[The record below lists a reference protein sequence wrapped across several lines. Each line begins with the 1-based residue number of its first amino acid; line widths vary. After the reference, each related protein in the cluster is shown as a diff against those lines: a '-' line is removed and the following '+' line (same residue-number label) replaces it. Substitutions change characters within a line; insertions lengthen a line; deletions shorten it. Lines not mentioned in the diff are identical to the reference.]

1 MDENTKKHIQSKL
14 SLLPKK
20 PGCYLMKDSS
30 GKVIYVGKAKI
41 LKNRVSSYFRGEK
54 TGKTKALVSNI
65 STFEY
70 IVTESEKEAFLLE
83 INLIKKYDPKY
94 NIIFRDDKSYPY
106 IALTTY
112 PYPKL
117 DIVRKNKNKIKKN
130 VKLFGPYPSSYAAR
144 SIVNMLNRI
153 YPLRKC
159 KTLLDKPC
167 LYYHIGECL
176 GYCTKNIDQE
186 KSLEMIKEITQFLN
200 GNYNDITIK
209 LKNEMYEYSKKLEFE
224 KASEIKELLDYISKV
239 LEKQKID
246 LTDNINRDIF
256 NAYEYKGYISFQ
268 VLHLNNGKL
277 VERNSYIYEQN
288 EEKEEAFNNFILSFY
303 QNNELPKEIL
313 VPDYLDLELLTNTLN
328 VKVLSP
334 SKGVKKHLIDM
345 AEENAKIKIIE
356 KFDLI
361 KNDLDRSVKANEEL
375 SEKLGIT
382 IHRIESFDNSH
393 LFGTYTVS
401 GMVVFVDGRASKKD
415 YRKYK
420 IKGNEKDDY
429 HLMQEVIERRY
440 SRVIN
445 DNLIKPDL
453 ILVDGGLIQIN
464 ACKEILD
471 NLCLDIPVYGMQKN
485 DKHRICALVSDK
497 EEIKI
502 EKDSNLFHFLEKISE
517 EVHRFAINYHKEIRS
532 KGALS
537 SSLDNISGIGEK
549 RKKELIKKFK
559 NLTGIKNAS
568 DEELSKIL
576 PKDVIYNLRSVL
588 NEEESINESEKI

>member
-14 SLLPKK
+14 ALLPRK
-20 PGCYLMKDSS
+20 PGCYLMKDNT

-106 IALTTY
+106 IALTTI

-117 DIVRKNKNKIKKN
+117 DIVRPRHKRVKKD

-159 KTLLDKPC
+159 KTFPDKPC

-176 GYCTKNIDQE
+176 GYCTKNVDKE
-186 KSLEMIKEITQFLN
+186 KCEEMVKEITSFLN
-200 GNYNDITIK
+200 GNYNDIVIK
-209 LKNEMYEYSKKLEFE
+209 LKKDMYDASEKLNFE
-224 KASEIKELLDYISKV
+224 KAGEIKELLDYIDKV

-246 LTDNINRDIF
+246 LTDNVNRDIF
-256 NAYEYKGYISFQ
+256 NAYEYKGYISMQ
-268 VLHLNNGKL
+268 VFHSRSGRL

-288 EEKEEAFNNFILSFY
+288 EEKEECLNNFILSFY
-303 QNNELPKEIL
+303 ENNDLPKEIL
-313 VPDYLDLELLTNTLN
+313 VPDFLDLDLLSDALG

-334 SKGVKKHLIDM
+334 SKGPKKHLIDM
-345 AEENAKIKIIE
+345 AEENAKIKIME

-375 SEKLGIT
+375 SEKLGFT

-401 GMVVFVDGRASKKD
+401 GMVVFIDGRASKKD

-420 IKGNEKDDY
+420 IKSDAKDDY

-485 DKHRICALVSDK
+485 DKHRICALVSDEK
-497 EEIKI
+497 EIEI

-517 EVHRFAINYHKEIRS
+517 EVHRFAISYHKEIRS
-532 KGALS
+532 KGSLS
-537 SSLDNISGIGEK
+537 SVLDNIPGIGEK
-549 RKKELIKKFK
+549 RRKALIKEFK

-568 DEELSKIL
+568 DEELKKVLPEEVVKSLREYLKEDSK
-576 PKDVIYNLRSVL
+576 
-588 NEEESINESEKI
+588 

>member
-1 MDENTKKHIQSKL
+1 MDETIKKYIHSKL
-14 SLLPKK
+14 VLLPRK
-20 PGCYLMKDSS
+20 PGCYLMKDNT

-65 STFEY
+65 VDFEY

-106 IALTTY
+106 IALTVS
-112 PYPKL
+112 PYTKL
-117 DIVRKNKNKIKKN
+117 DIVRPRHKK
-130 VKLFGPYPSSYAAR
+130 VKKDMKLFGPYPSSYAAR
-144 SIVNMLNRI
+144 NIVNMLNRI

-159 KTLLDKPC
+159 KTFPDKPC

-176 GYCTKNIDQE
+176 GYCTKNVDKEKID
-186 KSLEMIKEITQFLN
+186 EMVKEITSFLN
-200 GNYNDITIK
+200 GNYNDITDK
-209 LKNEMYEYSKKLEFE
+209 LKKDMYSYSEKLNFE
-224 KASEIKELLDYISKV
+224 RAGEIKELLDYIDKV

-246 LTDNINRDIF
+246 LTDNIDRDIF
-256 NAYEYKGYISFQ
+256 NAYEYKDYISVQ
-268 VLHLNNGKL
+268 VLHSRNGQL

-288 EEKEEAFNNFILSFY
+288 EEKEECLSNFILSFY
-303 QNNELPKEIL
+303 DNNELPKEIL
-313 VPDYLDLELLTNTLN
+313 VPNTLDLELLSDTLN

-356 KFDLI
+356 KFNLI

-375 SEKLGIT
+375 SEKLGFT

-401 GMVVFVDGRASKKD
+401 GMVVFVDGKASKKD

-420 IKGNEKDDY
+420 IKGDAKDDY

-440 SRVIN
+440 SRVIT
-445 DNLIKPDL
+445 DNLLKPDV
-453 ILVDGGLIQIN
+453 ILLDGGLIQIN

-485 DKHRICALVSDK
+485 DKHRICALVSEDR
-497 EEIKI
+497 EIEIK
-502 EKDSNLFHFLEKISE
+502 KDSNLFHYLEKISE
-517 EVHRFAINYHKEIRS
+517 EVHRFAISYHKEIRS
-532 KGALS
+532 KGSLS
-537 SSLDNISGIGEK
+537 SKLDNIPGIGEK
-549 RKKELIKKFK
+549 RRKKLINKFK
-559 NLTGIKNAS
+559 TLTNIKEAS
-568 DEELSKIL
+568 IEELAEIIPL
-576 PKDVIYNLRSVL
+576 EVAQNLKNFL
-588 NEEESINESEKI
+588 NG

>member
-1 MDENTKKHIQSKL
+1 MDETIKKYIHSKL
-14 SLLPKK
+14 VLLPRK
-20 PGCYLMKDSS
+20 PGCYLMKDNT

-65 STFEY
+65 VDFEY

-106 IALTTY
+106 IALTVS

-117 DIVRKNKNKIKKN
+117 DIVRPRHKK
-130 VKLFGPYPSSYAAR
+130 VKKDMKLFGPYPSSYAAR
-144 SIVNMLNRI
+144 NIVNMLNRI

-159 KTLLDKPC
+159 KTFPDKPC

-176 GYCTKNIDQE
+176 GYCTKNVDKEKID
-186 KSLEMIKEITQFLN
+186 EMVKEITSFLN
-200 GNYNDITIK
+200 GNYNDITDK
-209 LKNEMYEYSKKLEFE
+209 LKKDMYSYSEKLNFE
-224 KASEIKELLDYISKV
+224 RAGEIKELLDYIDKV

-246 LTDNINRDIF
+246 LTDNIDRDIF
-256 NAYEYKGYISFQ
+256 NAYEYKDYISVQ
-268 VLHLNNGKL
+268 VLHSRNGQL

-288 EEKEEAFNNFILSFY
+288 EEKEECLSNFILSFY
-303 QNNELPKEIL
+303 DNNELPKEIL
-313 VPDYLDLELLTNTLN
+313 VPNTLDLELLSDTLN

-356 KFDLI
+356 KFNLI

-375 SEKLGIT
+375 SEKLGFT

-401 GMVVFVDGRASKKD
+401 GMVVFVDGKASKKD

-420 IKGNEKDDY
+420 IKGDAKDDY

-440 SRVIN
+440 SRVIT
-445 DNLIKPDL
+445 DNLLKPDV
-453 ILVDGGLIQIN
+453 ILLDGGLIQIN

-485 DKHRICALVSDK
+485 DKHRICALVSEDR
-497 EEIKI
+497 EIEIK
-502 EKDSNLFHFLEKISE
+502 KDSNLFHYLEKISE
-517 EVHRFAINYHKEIRS
+517 EVHRFAISYHKEIRS
-532 KGALS
+532 KGSLS
-537 SSLDNISGIGEK
+537 SKLDNIPGIGEK
-549 RKKELIKKFK
+549 RRKKLINKFK
-559 NLTGIKNAS
+559 TLTNIKEAS
-568 DEELSKIL
+568 IEELAEIIPL
-576 PKDVIYNLRSVL
+576 EVAQNLKNFL
-588 NEEESINESEKI
+588 NG